1 MTDRMKDTVRFWLTL
16 GGAIIGITL
25 AWAKVEA
32 ELSSLDQ
39 HKADRSELTA
49 LRGEVQAM
57 RRVMEDEFRIQRIIL
72 CDNARVKSDTY
83 CRTVERTTR

>member
-1 MTDRMKDTVRFWLTL
+1 MPDRVSQALARWLPIL
-16 GGAIIGITL
+16 GAVIAIVF
-25 AWAKVEA
+25 AWAKLEGQVA
-32 ELSSLDQ
+32 ALDT